1 MTPHG
6 IDTSSLVYEIA
17 NHFDIGLTAG
27 QARAT
32 IGGDRDFSES
42 DLDWVSRILRE
53 AGIEN
58 TPVLSLSEIDFS
70 RSSDLFA
77 VETAQTIYLIA
88 YSDQSDSVVAT
99 DIREPSKKR
108 PLNDFLLAAG
118 RFQEYKL
125 LHFYRQVSEDQGF
138 IPGMETHW
146 FFGPIWKN
154 RRFVYQAAIASLVT
168 NVFALGTSV
177 FSLIVYNKIIPAQAL
192 TSLAVLVSGM
202 VILLIGDYIIKLT
215 RAKFLSIVGEDSD
228 QVIADRLFY
237 KLLDIK
243 FKDKTGSVGALANTL
258 KEYEQI
264 REFFTSAALI
274 AIIDLPFAL
283 IFLAFMAYVGG
294 WMVVPVVAGILVLV
308 VSAFFFQP
316 QLKKLSESS
325 FEDGQSKHSVL
336 VETLSG
342 LESIKMLGAGGMLRR
357 KFRKVLETQAE
368 SSEKIKQHTHTVSNL
383 AQEVQQAVQIAVVAT
398 GAVMSTYG
406 MGGFGAIIAC
416 TILSSKALM
425 PFAQITQLMLRLN
438 QIRTGYR
445 ALDDFMKLQSEHGDK
460 KQYFQRGRLRSSID
474 FKNVSFRYAD
484 QKTDTL
490 SEVSFV
496 AEENQRIA
504 IVGRVGSGKT
514 TVGRLIARLYE
525 PESGSI
531 YIGDVDINQ
540 IDPAEIREN
549 IGYVSQEPWL
559 FAGTL
564 EQNIT
569 LGSINV
575 SQEDFLWAC
584 ETSGV
589 SEFADK
595 HPDGYKLTVRERGE
609 GLSGGQRQCVAIAR
623 ALIRRPPIYVFDEPT
638 SAMDA
643 RTEKLFLE
651 RFKKANL
658 NASLILITHRTSL
671 LSLVDKVV
679 VLDAGKVIGTGPTES
694 FLKGPE
700 KAPAKTAVSKGAA
713 DANAA

>member
-1 MTPHG
+1 MTSSV
-6 IDTSSLVYEIA
+6 DTSFVVYEIA
-17 NHFDIGLTAG
+17 KHFDIGLTAG

-32 IGGDRDFSES
+32 VGGDKGPSET
-42 DLDWVSRILRE
+42 DLDWIARILAE
-53 AGIEN
+53 VGIES
-58 TPVLSLSEIDFS
+58 TPVLSLALIDFN
-70 RSSDLFA
+70 RSSDAFA
-77 VETAQTIYLIA
+77 AEIAKTIFLIA
-88 YSDQSDSVVAT
+88 YDDQADAVVAS
-99 DIREPSKKR
+99 DIRKPSKKI
-108 PLNDFLLAAG
+108 PLNTFLLYAG
-118 RFQEYKL
+118 AFPDYKL
-125 LHFYRQVSEDQGF
+125 RHFYRQVSEAHAL
-138 IPGMETHW
+138 IPGMERHW
-146 FFGPIWKN
+146 FFGPIWRN
-154 RRFVYQAAIASLVT
+154 RRFVYQAAVASLVT
-168 NVFALGTSV
+168 NIFALGTSV

-202 VILLIGDYIIKLT
+202 AILLIGDYIIKLT

-228 QVIADRLFY
+228 QVIADQLFF

-274 AIIDLPFAL
+274 ALIDLPFAL
-283 IFLAFMAYVGG
+283 IFLAFMAYIGG
-294 WMVVPVVAGILVLV
+294 WMVVPVLCGIFVLV
-308 VSAFFFQP
+308 VSAYFFQP

-357 KFRKVLETQAE
+357 KFRKVLETQAD
-368 SSEKIKQHTHTVSNL
+368 SSEKIKKHTHAVSNL
-383 AQEVQQAVQIAVVAT
+383 TQEVQQAVQIAVVAT

-406 MGGFGAIIAC
+406 LGGFGAIIAC

-445 ALDDFMKLQSEHGDK
+445 ALNEFMNLQSEHDHG
-460 KQYFQRGRLRSSID
+460 KQYFQRGRLRSRIE
-474 FKNVSFRYAD
+474 FKDVSFRYQD
-484 QKTDTL
+484 QKTDAL
-490 SEVSFV
+490 AGVSFV
-496 AEENQRIA
+496 AEANQRLA

-525 PESGSI
+525 AESGSI
-531 YIGDVDINQ
+531 YVGDVDISQ
-540 IDPAEIREN
+540 IDPSEIREN

-559 FAGTL
+559 ISGTL

-569 LGSINV
+569 LGSINIR
-575 SQEDFLWAC
+575 QEDFLWAC
-584 ETSGV
+584 ETAGV
-589 SEFADK
+589 AEFADK
-595 HPDGYKLTVRERGE
+595 HPDGYKLKVRERGE

-623 ALIRRPPIYVFDEPT
+623 ALVRRPPIYVFDEPT

-679 VLDAGKVIGTGPTES
+679 VLDGGKVIGAGPTAN
-694 FLKGPE
+694 FLKGPAASKLGTIE
-700 KAPAKTAVSKGAA
+700 KTPPNHVRAA
-713 DANAA
+713 